1 MKQQTIRV
9 LIADDHPRCK
19 IRKNAMKQS
28 ITRYDVIIVGA
39 SASGCTAAMLFARQ
53 GLRVALLEHR
63 KDIKAYKK
71 VCTHYLQPNAVPTLQ
86 RLGLAND
93 IEAAGGIRNGGQAWT
108 RWGWL
113 GAGARK
119 NDKSYGYSIRREV
132 LDPLLRRHA
141 VATPGVDFRPG
152 TTLRELVYRH
162 NRIVGIR
169 AEGPDRQPLEFRAQ
183 LVVGADGRNSHTA
196 ELAGIPSQVKP
207 NNRFLYFAYYR
218 NLTLVTGQRNQV
230 WYLEPEVAYALPN
243 DNGLTLLACALPKS
257 KLAEFKQDVQGN
269 FVRFFDRLPH
279 GPNLRAA
286 EQVSEVIGMLDMP
299 LISRRPTAPG
309 LALVGDAALAPD
321 PVWGQGIGWAIEA
334 AEWLVEA
341 TAEALAEDR
350 PERLDQALERYR
362 KQHQAAFSGRFA
374 RDADFAQARPFNV
387 FERLMYS
394 AAVHDPR
401 LSRYTGPHT
410 TRLANIRYFP
420 PFKAI
425 IRALWVNLTYRER
438 VSGSI
443 PGQRGRLLAR

>member
-1 MKQQTIRV
+1 
-9 LIADDHPRCK
+9 
-19 IRKNAMKQS
+19 MKQS
-28 ITRYDVIIVGA
+28 ITSYDIIIVGA
-39 SASGCTAAMLFARQ
+39 SVGGCTAAILFARQ
-53 GLRVALLEHR
+53 GFRVALLERH
-63 KDIKAYKK
+63 KDINAYKK

-86 RLGLAND
+86 RLGLADD

-132 LDPLLRRHA
+132 LDPILRRHA
-141 VATPGVDFRPG
+141 AAAPGVDFRPG
-152 TTLRELVYRH
+152 TTLRELVYRN

-169 AEGPDRQPLEFRAQ
+169 AEGSDRQQLEFRAH
-183 LVVGADGRNSHTA
+183 LVVGADGRNSRTA
-196 ELAGIPSQVKP
+196 ELAGVPIQIHP
-207 NNRFLYFAYYR
+207 NNRFIYFAYFR

-257 KLAEFKQDVQGN
+257 KLAEFKQDVPGN
-269 FVRFFDRLPH
+269 FVRFFDRLPNSPH
-279 GPNLRAA
+279 LRAA

-299 LISRRPTAPG
+299 LIYRQPTAPG
-309 LALVGDAALAPD
+309 LALVGDAAVAPD
-321 PVWGQGIGWAIEA
+321 PVWGHGIGWAIQA

-341 TAEALAEDR
+341 TAEALVEAR

-362 KQHQAAFSGRFA
+362 KQHQAAFSSRFA
-374 RDADFAQARPFNV
+374 RDADFAQARPFNL

-394 AAVHDPR
+394 ATVRDPR
-401 LSRYTGPHT
+401 LGQYTGPHT
-410 TRLANIRYFP
+410 TRLAHIRHFP
-420 PFKAI
+420 PLKAM
-425 IRALWVNLTYRER
+425 IRALWVNLTYREQ

-443 PGQRGRLLAR
+443 PGQRPRLFAR